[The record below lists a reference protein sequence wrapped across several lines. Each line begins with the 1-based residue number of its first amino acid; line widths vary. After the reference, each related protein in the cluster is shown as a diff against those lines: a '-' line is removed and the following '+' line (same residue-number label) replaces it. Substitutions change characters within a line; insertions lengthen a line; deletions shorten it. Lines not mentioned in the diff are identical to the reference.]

1 MRLAQSIKFRFTVW
15 YLAVLAILLIGL
27 SFGVYTYLSHT
38 LHRNLDRA
46 LIHRSAQ
53 LIGTR
58 DIQQVLADSGFE
70 EALGEIIG
78 FYTKEEDSFTLS
90 ASTREIS
97 HVVDLEWVE
106 TAISVSPVFVTT
118 RAPDGTQ
125 LRLYLT
131 PFYSPGSRQ
140 NPPPGSPP
148 GSGAPPVSAEPSAA
162 TETPRGEQA
171 PPPPMVLV
179 VGQPMGNIVSALGTL
194 RRTLFLAGP
203 LTLLLSAGGGLF
215 LARRA
220 LKPVDRM
227 IQTTRKIEETDLSR
241 RIDVKT
247 NDELGR
253 LAATLNAM
261 LERLERAFHRQ
272 RQFTDDASHELRTPL
287 SVIEA
292 EASLALRRKRPAD
305 DYRDALAI
313 VVDEAKNMN
322 RLIDQ
327 LLTLARADASQDT
340 LDLELVDLAEIAWET
355 IATMMPLAEEKDV
368 TLTTGSM
375 ASVVVNGDR
384 ARLKRLLV
392 NLIDNAIRYTQ
403 SGGTVTVSVKQNSDS
418 VEFTVTDTGIGIPA
432 GHLPQ
437 IFERFYR
444 VDKARSRAE
453 GGSGL
458 GLSICKQIAEEH
470 GGSIS
475 VESEEGEG
483 TKFAVRVPRA

>member
-1 MRLAQSIKFRFTVW
+1 
-15 YLAVLAILLIGL
+15 
-27 SFGVYTYLSHT
+27 
-38 LHRNLDRA
+38 
-46 LIHRSAQ
+46 
-53 LIGTR
+53 
-58 DIQQVLADSGFE
+58 
-70 EALGEIIG
+70 
-78 FYTKEEDSFTLS
+78 
-90 ASTREIS
+90 
-97 HVVDLEWVE
+97 
-106 TAISVSPVFVTT
+106 
-118 RAPDGTQ
+118 
-125 LRLYLT
+125 
-131 PFYSPGSRQ
+131 
-140 NPPPGSPP
+140 
-148 GSGAPPVSAEPSAA
+148 
-162 TETPRGEQA
+162 
-171 PPPPMVLV
+171 MVLV